1 MDSLWT
7 FFLDIVL
14 PRTDRIVFIQWAIMT
29 PFWIITL
36 IVVYR
41 RTPVKEYRQFAVGLA
56 IMNLA
61 WFCARMIH

>member
-1 MDSLWT
+1 MDIGT
-7 FFLDIVL
+7 FLLDIFL

-29 PFWIITL
+29 PFWL
-36 IVVYR
+36 LVLVVTFR

-56 IMNLA
+56 VMNLA